1 MPVLMVGNSLLLYGV
16 DLKQLQQLTPA
27 SLRVYP
33 IFMEGTGYYDW
44 LYGLRRLFRLGA
56 RPQVVVVGLEV
67 YSAMANGVW
76 DETPMLLFDTRDVL
90 GLAAD
95 LRLDRT
101 ATSDLLLSHW
111 SVFWAMR
118 SFFRQRIISHLV
130 PHYDDLAPFIRLDDL
145 ALPHDEEFQATV
157 TSRVRHLR
165 ELCEANGA
173 KMILVIPPTL
183 GSANANREMA
193 IASEKA
199 GVEAMVPID
208 PTLLSAGFYQPDYIQ
223 LNSRGAGRLTSA
235 FAVDLPKTI
244 MAATHRPI

>member
-118 SFFRQRIISHLV
+118 SFFRRRIISHLV

-183 GSANANREMA
+183 GSENANREMA

-208 PTLLSAGFYQPDYIQ
+208 PTLLSAGFYQPDYIH
-223 LNSRGAGRLTSA
+223 LNSRGAGRFTSA